1 MPNRKLNRRMQRA
14 VPGTVLF
21 SMIALGGAA
30 FAPQLSLRPGFNL
43 FSVAQDLQLGKENA
57 ALVERQIPVLSDE
70 VATRYLNQLGRR
82 LSGYAP
88 NNQAE
93 YVWQFK
99 MLNSG
104 DINAFALPGG
114 YIYVNRATLESA
126 QDEAQLAGVL
136 AHEEGHVVL
145 RHGTHQLTE
154 SVLAAKP
161 LEMLGSLVDP
171 DDGFVS
177 RLLQF
182 GFGLGAQ
189 QILLRNSRAMEAQAD
204 TEGVYI
210 LYQAGYDPRGLARFF
225 ETIEQKFPQQTLQF
239 LSDHPDPGN
248 RIKAVEEEVA
258 ELGPAKA
265 WSAVSPDFQS
275 VRTHVLSLPPA
286 PRSKPPAAGSASG
299 GPA

>member
-14 VPGTVLF
+14 VPGTILF
-21 SMIALGGAA
+21 SVIALGGAA
-30 FAPQLSLRPGFNL
+30 FALQLSLRPGFNL

-70 VATRYLNQLGRR
+70 VATRYLNLLGRR

-114 YIYVNRATLESA
+114 YIYVSRATLESA

-145 RHGTHQLTE
+145 RHGTHQLSE
-154 SVLAAKP
+154 SVLAEKP
-161 LEMLGSLVDP
+161 LEMLGSLVGP

-182 GFGLGAQ
+182 GFGIGAQ
-189 QILLRNSRAMEAQAD
+189 SILLRNSRAMEAQAD

-258 ELGPAKA
+258 ELGPAKS
-265 WSAVSPDFQS
+265 WSAASPEFQR

-286 PRSKPPAAGSASG
+286 PRSKPPAAGSSSG

>member
-1 MPNRKLNRRMQRA
+1 MPKRKLNRRMQRA

-21 SMIALGGAA
+21 SMIALGGAT

-43 FSVAQDLQLGKENA
+43 FSVAQDLQLGKESA

-93 YVWQFK
+93 YAWQFK

-145 RHGTHQLTE
+145 RHGTHQLSE
-154 SVLAAKP
+154 SVLAEKP
-161 LEMLGSLVDP
+161 LEMLGSLVGP

-189 QILLRNSRAMEAQAD
+189 SILLRNSRAMEAQAD

-248 RIKAVEEEVA
+248 RIKAVEDEVA

-286 PRSKPPAAGSASG
+286 PRSKPPAAGSSSG

>member
-14 VPGTVLF
+14 VPGIVLF
-21 SMIALGGAA
+21 STIALGGAA
-30 FAPQLSLRPGFNL
+30 FALQLSLRPGFNL

-145 RHGTHQLTE
+145 RHGTHQLSE
-154 SVLAAKP
+154 SVLAEKP
-161 LEMLGSLVDP
+161 LEMLGSLVGQ
-171 DDGFVS
+171 DDSFIS

-182 GFGLGAQ
+182 GIGLGAQ
-189 QILLRNSRAMEAQAD
+189 SILLHNSRGMEAQAD

-225 ETIEQKFPQQTLQF
+225 ETIEQKHPQQTLQF

-265 WSAVSPDFQS
+265 WSAASPEFQS

-286 PRSKPPAAGSASG
+286 PRPKPPAAGSSSG